1 VENGRVNFQTMRLTL
16 IANLV
21 AAVLL
26 GVLLWV
32 AVPAAIGRPLRLWEA
47 LVLAAGAL
55 ALLVLWRGRRLRRER
70 EQTESLRD
78 SALW

>member
-1 VENGRVNFQTMRLTL
+1 MENGQVNFQTMRLTL

-21 AAVLL
+21 AAALL
-26 GVLLWV
+26 GAVLWV
-32 AVPAAIGRPLRLWEA
+32 AVPAVIGRSLRLWEVF
-47 LVLAAGAL
+47 VLAAAAL
-55 ALLVLWRGRRLRRER
+55 ALLELWRWLRLRRER